1 MFLERRVAAQNGEK
15 LAMVLDI
22 DETSLSNY
30 SLYETT
36 DMGRIQRLFDQWV
49 QSTQARAIESTL
61 RLFQKAQLASCGRLL
76 HQRAARRPED
86 GEDQGSREVEME
98 ICIEE
103 EADTSLLPLWSS
115 QLYLQF

>member
-30 SLYETT
+30 SFYETT

-61 RLFQKAQLASCGRLL
+61 RLFQKAQQLHVAVFFISGRREDL
-76 HQRAARRPED
+76 RTVKIKAAEK
-86 GEDQGSREVEME
+86 
-98 ICIEE
+98 
-103 EADTSLLPLWSS
+103 
-115 QLYLQF
+115 